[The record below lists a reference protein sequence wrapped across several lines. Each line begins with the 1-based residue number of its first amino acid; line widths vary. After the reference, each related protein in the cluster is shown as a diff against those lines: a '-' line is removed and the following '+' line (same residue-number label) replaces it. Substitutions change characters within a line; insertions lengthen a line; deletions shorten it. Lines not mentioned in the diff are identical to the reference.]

1 MKKEDGVI
9 LEPIEEVTIEV
20 GAADAGQVIE
30 KLTKRKAELKS
41 YDESDS
47 GRVKIVMDVPA
58 RGLLGYVAGE
68 FKNDTHGTGY
78 VWSIAKTSH
87 D

>member
-78 VWSIAKTSH
+78 VCSIAKTH